1 MQNWKLWPVAG
12 CDCSCCCAC
21 RRATLGNVI
30 MKCDRF
36 NIMHYSFMILL
47 LPESGRREESKENGR
62 RWTQLLGKSVFCFVS
77 QTLRPSVDVA
87 FTLKIAYL
95 SKHTSRYTCAVI
107 RKCLKKKKTLNKS
120 TFKPLMCDYS
130 HFKLVFNVCFKP
142 NRQQNFSAF
151 AVMRKRMII
160 DEPTQCAKGS

>member
-47 LPESGRREESKENGR
+47 LPGPGRREEGKENGR
-62 RWTQLLGKSVFCFVS
+62 RRTQLLGKSVFCFVS
-77 QTLRPSVDVA
+77 QTLRPSVGVA

-95 SKHTSRYTCAVI
+95 LKHTSRYMCAVI
-107 RKCLKKKKTLNKS
+107 VCLKKKKTLNKS

-130 HFKLVFNVCFKP
+130 HFKHVFNVCFKP
-142 NRQQNFSAF
+142 NWQQNFSTL
-151 AVMRKRMII
+151 AVMWKRMII
-160 DEPTQCAKGS
+160 DEPTHGAKGS